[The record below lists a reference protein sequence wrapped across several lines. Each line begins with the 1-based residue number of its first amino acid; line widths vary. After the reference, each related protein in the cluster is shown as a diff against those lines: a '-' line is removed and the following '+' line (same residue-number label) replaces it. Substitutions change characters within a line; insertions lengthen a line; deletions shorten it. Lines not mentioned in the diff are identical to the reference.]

1 MENYEILTVIYH
13 EKFNY
18 VIADDRGLNRS
29 CLRPQEFR
37 EFINAHGCD
46 VVELKIIS
54 CYLLMEIFSN
64 EAVADHVKMAKFP
77 NLRKLEL
84 NGMSFTPE
92 WLNMLSNC
100 CGQLETL
107 NFENCSNGQGAP
119 VQLAVDIKLE
129 ILQKFPH
136 LKEITLHNYDF
147 YSLTI
152 EYPKWQEL
160 LGNLPLQALH
170 LNDRIIGKSSTDNE
184 LRGQNTTAQLAELS
198 LKTSLA
204 QEKWL
209 GNFPKF
215 LRNFEKLT
223 TLRIEVLETI
233 TQKMLQTLAEKCKD
247 LQILQ
252 ITNSTFD
259 PTLSVVS
266 WPENL
271 KELALFHCR
280 GLNFG
285 NLQEILQ
292 NHPKLTKFISKST
305 EYQYEKVENFQISP
319 GLQSLE
325 MDCKYLWQLQEL
337 SNMLHNNHIKELIW
351 HHEKQNCQLSEKPI
365 PAAETY
371 VDLPKLQKLIIPHHK
386 ASFGHIT
393 ELLQHS
399 SLEDLT
405 VMHCGEY
412 SGVTCE
418 EVPSVE
424 AAAAFQSN
432 ITQLSI
438 PLDIFNEHL
447 DFWLDFF
454 AKNSKMATLSC
465 TFTFEDF
472 EYSQFLKRLIENPNF
487 PEDLKKLDIF
497 GYTIDCNDLR
507 NHFNALINKLEN
519 ENCEDLYRIVLSK
532 EKQIK

>member
-1 MENYEILTVIYH
+1 MEKYEILTVIYH

-18 VIADDRGLNRS
+18 VIADDRGLNRR

-37 EFINAHGCD
+37 ELINTHGCE

-64 EAVADHVKMAKFP
+64 EAVENHLEMAKFP

-84 NGMSFTPE
+84 NGMSFTSE
-92 WLNMLSNC
+92 WLDMLSNC

-107 NFENCSNGQGAP
+107 NLENCSNGQGAP

-136 LKEITLHNYDF
+136 LKKISLHSYDF

-170 LNDRIIGKSSTDNE
+170 LNDRIIGESSTDNE
-184 LRGQNTTAQLAELS
+184 LSMRGQNTTAQLAELS

-204 QEKWL
+204 REKWL
-209 GNFPKF
+209 EIFSKF

-233 TQKMLQTLAEKCKD
+233 TQQILQTLEEKCKK

-252 ITNSTFD
+252 ITNSTFYT
-259 PTLSVVS
+259 TLSVIS
-266 WPENL
+266 WPKNL
-271 KELALFHCR
+271 KELALLHCG

-292 NHPKLTKFISKST
+292 YHPKLTKFISKST
-305 EYQYEKVENFQISP
+305 EYQDEEVDNFQISP

-325 MDCKYLWQLQEL
+325 VDCKYLWQLQEL
-337 SNMLHNNHIKELIW
+337 SNLLHNNHIKELMW

-371 VDLPKLQKLIIPHHK
+371 GNLPQLQKLTIPHHMT
-386 ASFGHIT
+386 SFGHIT

-412 SGVTCE
+412 SEATCVA
-418 EVPSVE
+418 VPSV
-424 AAAAFQSN
+424 AALFQGN
-432 ITQLSI
+432 ISELSI
-438 PLDIFNEHL
+438 PLDIFNGHL

-454 AKNSKMATLSC
+454 AKNSKMTILSC

-472 EYSQFLKRLIENPNF
+472 EYSQFLKRLIENPLF
-487 PEDLKKLDIF
+487 PDDLKKLDIF
-497 GYTIDCNDLR
+497 GYTIDCNDLH
-507 NHFNALINKLEN
+507 NNFNALINKLEN

-532 EKQIK
+532 ENKK